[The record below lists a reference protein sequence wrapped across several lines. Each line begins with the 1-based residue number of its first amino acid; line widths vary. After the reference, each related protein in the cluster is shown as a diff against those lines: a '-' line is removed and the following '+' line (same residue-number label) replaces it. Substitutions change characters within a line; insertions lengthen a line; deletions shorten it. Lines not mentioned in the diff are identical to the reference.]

1 MSTDRARPHDEDKK
15 TLYQLE
21 LLAPTRPVN
30 DTVEDAYQL
39 GRCRGRI
46 EGAEQVS
53 KALRIPEGIA

>member
-1 MSTDRARPHDEDKK
+1 
-15 TLYQLE
+15 
-21 LLAPTRPVN
+21 VN